1 MTIDFMLIAPL
12 CAAVL
17 FLFVFVYMRESALS
31 KKLKVYERTFDLIN
45 QSLHRLDKEIK
56 LKTNLTDDS
65 KDGNDEEHQS
75 SNAAMEELSEIGG
88 LLMDKFQE
96 LQKDNLDFKRSLM
109 EKYVDLENK
118 LRPITSVSPSSTG
131 VDESKIVTLFSNG
144 LSIEEIAKQMR
155 IGTGEVEFVLKMHR

>member
-1 MTIDFMLIAPL
+1 MTVDLILIAPL
-12 CAAVL
+12 CVAVL
-17 FLFVFVYMRESALS
+17 FLFVFVYMRESAIS

-45 QSLHRLDKEIK
+45 QNLHRLDKEIK
-56 LKTNLTDDS
+56 LKTTESN
-65 KDGNDEEHQS
+65 EEES
-75 SNAAMEELSEIGG
+75 EERQMPTTTIEEFSEIGG

-96 LQKDNLDFKRSLM
+96 LQKDNLEFKRSLM

-118 LRPITSVSPSSTG
+118 LRPITSVSPGFTG

-155 IGTGEVEFVLKMHR
+155 IGTGEVEFVLKMHK

>member
-1 MTIDFMLIAPL
+1 MTVDLMLIAPL
-12 CAAVL
+12 CVAVL
-17 FLFVFVYMRESALS
+17 FLFVFVYMRESAIS

-45 QSLHRLDKEIK
+45 QNLHRLDKEIK
-56 LKTNLTDDS
+56 LKSTTNS
-65 KDGNDEEHQS
+65 DEDTAQRQTS
-75 SNAAMEELSEIGG
+75 ATTMEEFSEIGG

-96 LQKDNLDFKRSLM
+96 LQKDNLEFKRSLM

-118 LRPITSVSPSSTG
+118 LRPITSVSPGFTG